1 MSSAP
6 ESRKQTYKVKI
17 FNQIYSISSS
27 ASESEFEQIADQV
40 DYLMRTIASR
50 SGSLDGTR
58 VGVLAAMHLAD
69 KLRQAERRLE
79 SVDAETQ
86 EIRARVDERTEHL
99 DRLLRDALDF
109 EDEPIDFAEGTAPA
123 VQDFTPAAVK
133 PRPASLP
140 LEVDPAP
147 RSPARNRAPRECAE
161 DEPTLFPLTD

>member
-1 MSSAP
+1 MSAGP

-86 EIRARVDERTEHL
+86 EIRAKVDERTEHL
-99 DRLLRDALDF
+99 DRLLRDAMDF
-109 EDEPIDFAEGTAPA
+109 EDEPIDCAENL
-123 VQDFTPAAVK
+123 TPAMVN
-133 PRPASLP
+133 PRSSPLP

-147 RSPARNRAPRECAE
+147 RHSGRNRAPRESAE